1 MYMRQEQILRRVAE
15 ASVQVGGRAL
25 VLTGMELAPEEI
37 AWPEGVIARCYVPH
51 RAVLAEAAL
60 VVNHAG
66 MGTLMAA
73 FAAGVPSICI
83 PLGRDQLLNAQ
94 RAEELG
100 AAVTVSPDASPAE
113 LRAQIS
119 AALRSTELV
128 AGAHEMARS
137 IEHHQNGAQAV
148 AAIEGI
154 APHAVSKRPS
164 EEAA

>member
-1 MYMRQEQILRRVAE
+1 
-15 ASVQVGGRAL
+15 
-25 VLTGMELAPEEI
+25 
-37 AWPEGVIARCYVPH
+37 
-51 RAVLAEAAL
+51 
-60 VVNHAG
+60 